1 MTTDPKASKEKNNI
15 ALTSV
20 IAAVFLTSFKLVIG
34 LLTGSLGILSE
45 ALHSG
50 LDLVA
55 AVITLFAVRFA
66 DAPPDEG
73 HNYGHGKIE
82 NYSAFIETLLLLVT
96 CGWIIYEALHR
107 LITGRMAIEVT
118 AWSFIVIFFSI
129 VVDVT
134 RSRALY
140 KVARKHDSQ
149 ALEADA
155 LHFSTDIW
163 SSSVVLIGLAGA
175 AFHFNY
181 ADPIAALA
189 VALIVL
195 SVSYRLGKR
204 SFDAL
209 IDRAPIGL
217 INEISD
223 IVREIP
229 EVKNFHDIKV
239 RESGPNKFVDLN
251 IHVDKDLTIEQ
262 AHNISHKVETA
273 ITDKIKNVK
282 VMVHEEPD
290 SREVS

>member
-1 MTTDPKASKEKNNI
+1 MTTDPKASKEKNTI
-15 ALTSV
+15 AITSV

-66 DAPPDEG
+66 DVPPDEG

-82 NYSAFIETLLLLVT
+82 NYSAFVETLLLIIT

-107 LITGRMAIEVT
+107 IITGRTAIEVT
-118 AWSFIVIFFSI
+118 AWSFIVIFISI
-129 VVDVT
+129 IVDVT
-134 RSRALY
+134 RSRALF

-181 ADPIAALA
+181 ADPIAAFV

-217 INEISD
+217 INKISA
-223 IVREIP
+223 IVSEIP

-251 IHVDKDLTIEQ
+251 IHVDKDITIEQ
-262 AHNISHKVETA
+262 AHNISNKVENA

-290 SREVS
+290 SREIT